1 MKRNLRSFHP
11 DDLNEIVP
19 KPFQHLEHMCLMKQD
34 WSQYWSI
41 GGLGFSGVNC
51 SRILFCGGCFPVW
64 SGRATAWF
72 ILDQNFDRF
81 DLLWMVKRVRSFLE
95 NSMPDTVR
103 RIDATAREDLL
114 HVIDDPSGTP
124 INKKVKPI
132 NITALTITIIQIV
145 LVSILLLIRKL
156 II

>member
-103 RIDATAREDLL
+103 RIDATAREDFPPASRMLEML
-114 HVIDDPSGTP
+114 GFESEGLM
-124 INKKVKPI
+124 KKYGPDGASHYI
-132 NITALTITIIQIV
+132 YA
-145 LVSILLLIRKL
+145 RMM
-156 II
+156 

>member
-103 RIDATAREDLL
+103 RIDATAREDFPPASRMLEML
-114 HVIDDPSGTP
+114 GFESEGLM
-124 INKKVKPI
+124 KKYGPDG
-132 NITALTITIIQIV
+132 ASHYMYARLT
-145 LVSILLLIRKL
+145 
-156 II
+156 